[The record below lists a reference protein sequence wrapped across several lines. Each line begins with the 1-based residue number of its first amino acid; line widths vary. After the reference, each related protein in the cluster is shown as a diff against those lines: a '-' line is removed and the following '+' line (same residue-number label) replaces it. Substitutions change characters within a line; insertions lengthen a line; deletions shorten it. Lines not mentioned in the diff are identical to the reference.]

1 MALSTSSFTGSPLH
15 LGTNDLVA
23 AFTNAYLNIM
33 QELISY
39 ETPGQAVF
47 GNKGNLVE
55 WGKGVTATFPTRKP
69 ARRGI
74 VGDVSNRLGRI
85 PRGGN
90 PTYSMASFEA
100 MTHRLAINFDWNAM
114 NTASNERYIANLVKN
129 ALSDVKTQ
137 WNRRQNIWLYGG
149 ELNNPQRIGLKDGA
163 NVEQVFANSTAGSNT
178 ISNGAVA
185 VLSVAASADD
195 KTIKVRLPITMI
207 ENQAG
212 KCSDTD
218 FVQNGA
224 QWIEPGDFLSLVE
237 VTTGLA
243 EYVQVT
249 AIDRT
254 NYAST
259 SGGDAAPVGYAELT
273 IVGSHAGGGL
283 ANAYGKYEWA
293 GTAAAQASDAGTIIH
308 LASPAEV
315 ARPNGAGVP
324 TASGSTSLQ
333 DSDIMGAYPGF
344 GSITGPLH
352 RNKIT
357 DNSGNGIPT
366 YLGMTKDQ
374 YWSSEAVNFEAFGT
388 GTATST
394 KTGNMDFLVLDRI
407 LHQINA
413 MHHRRPDCLF
423 MNPQVWMEWVSESNT
438 NHEFRNSSSI
448 PPRPGNATATGAGV
462 PVNLTYQSIEA
473 VTGVGTLDVIIDPFC
488 PAYTMYAVNKGDVGY
503 MERFPLTMAKDDGSE
518 FRFPTDG
525 VDTLEAFMRVV
536 STFVALHPAAVNK
549 ITGVHQDT
557 PVL

>member
-1 MALSTSSFTGSPLH
+1 MALLSAGTSFTGSPLH

-90 PTYSMASFEA
+90 PTYAMAQFEA

-129 ALSDVKTQ
+129 ALSDVKQQ
-137 WNRRQNIWLYGG
+137 WNRKQNIWLYGG
-149 ELNNPQRIGLKDGA
+149 ELNNPERQGLKDAA
-163 NVEQVFANSTAGSNT
+163 NVEQVFANANAGSNT
-178 ISNGAVA
+178 LSNGAVA
-185 VLSVAASADD
+185 VLHSNASATDT
-195 KTIKVRLPITMI
+195 TIQVRLPITWS
-207 ENQAG
+207 EVSNNQ
-212 KCSDTD
+212 CQDLD
-218 FVQNGA
+218 FIQNGA
-224 QWIEPGDFLSLVE
+224 QWIEPGDYLSLVE
-237 VTTGLA
+237 VTTGKA

-254 NYAST
+254 
-259 SGGDAAPVGYAELT
+259 GYA
-273 IVGSHAGGGL
+273 AGGGGTTCPNGHAVLTLSAGL
-283 ANAYGKYEWA
+283 ANAYAKYEWS
-293 GTAAAQASDAGTIIH
+293 GTAAAQASDAGCIIH
-308 LASPAEV
+308 LASPATV
-315 ARPNGAGVP
+315 GTINSGGVP
-324 TASGSTSLQ
+324 TVSGDTSLQ

-344 GSITGPLH
+344 GSITGPMH
-352 RNKIT
+352 RSKIT
-357 DNSGNGIPT
+357 DNSGNGIPK
-366 YLGMTKDQ
+366 YLGMTKDE
-374 YWSSEAVNFEAFGT
+374 YWSSESVNFQGFIDSDTEPD
-388 GTATST
+388 
-394 KTGNMDFLVLDRI
+394 KTGNLDFLVLDRI

-413 MHHRRPDCLF
+413 IHHRRPDCLF
-423 MNPQVWMEWVSESNT
+423 MNPQVWMEWVSEANT
-438 NHEFRNSSSI
+438 SHAFRNAGSLT
-448 PPRPGNATATGAGV
+448 PRAGKAGDTAA

-503 MERFPLTMAKDDGSE
+503 MERFPLTMATDDGSE

-525 VDTLEAFMRVV
+525 LDTLEAFMRVV

>member
-15 LGTNDLVA
+15 IGTNDLVA

-90 PTYSMASFEA
+90 PTYSMAQFEA

-129 ALSDVKTQ
+129 ALSDVKQQ
-137 WNRRQNIWLYGG
+137 WNRKQNIWLYGG
-149 ELNNPQRIGLKDGA
+149 ELNNPQRQGLKDAG
-163 NVEQVFANSTAGSNT
+163 NVEQVFANATAGSNT
-178 ISNGAVA
+178 LSNGAVA
-185 VLSVAASADD
+185 VLHDAASATDT
-195 KTIKVRLPITMI
+195 TINVRLPITWSEI
-207 ENQAG
+207 SADQ
-212 KCSDTD
+212 CQSLD

-224 QWIEPGDFLSLVE
+224 QWIEPGDYISLVE
-237 VTTGLA
+237 VTTGKA
-243 EYVQVT
+243 EYAQVT
-249 AIDRT
+249 AIDRSS
-254 NYAST
+254 YDKGS
-259 SGGDAAPVGYAELT
+259 SGGTCPDGHAVLT
-273 IVGSHAGGGL
+273 LSTGL
-283 ANAYGKYEWA
+283 ANAYAKYEWS
-293 GTAAAQASDAGTIIH
+293 GKAAAQASDAGCIIH
-308 LASPAEV
+308 LASPAAV
-315 ARPNGAGVP
+315 GTINSGGVP

-344 GSITGPLH
+344 GSITGPIH
-352 RNKIT
+352 RSKIT

-374 YWSSEAVNFEAFGT
+374 YWSSEVVNFQQFIDGGT
-388 GTATST
+388 TST
-394 KTGNMDFLVLDRI
+394 KCGGLDFLVLDRV

-423 MNPQVWMEWVSESNT
+423 MNPQVWMEWVTESNT
-438 NHEFRNSSSI
+438 NHECRNSSSLT
-448 PPRPGNATATGAGV
+448 PRPGKADGSGV

-473 VTGVGTLDVIIDPFC
+473 VTGVGTLDVIVDPFC

-503 MERFPLTMAKDDGSE
+503 MERFPLTMATDDGSE

-525 VDTLEAFMRVV
+525 IDTLEAFMRVV

-549 ITGVHQDT
+549 ITGVYQDT

>member
-90 PTYSMASFEA
+90 PTYAMAQFEA

-114 NTASNERYIANLVKN
+114 NTASNARYIANLVKN
-129 ALSDVKTQ
+129 ALSDVKQQ
-137 WNRRQNIWLYGG
+137 WNRKQNIWLYGG
-149 ELNNPQRIGLKDGA
+149 ELNNPERQGLKDAA
-163 NVEQVFANSTAGSNT
+163 NVEQTFANATAGSNT
-178 ISNGAVA
+178 LSNGAVA
-185 VLSVAASADD
+185 VLHSDASATDA
-195 KTIKVRLPITMI
+195 TIQVRLPITWSEI
-207 ENQAG
+207 SNNQ
-212 KCSDTD
+212 CQDLD
-218 FVQNGA
+218 FIQNGA
-224 QWIEPGDFLSLVE
+224 QWIEPGDYLSLVE
-237 VTTGLA
+237 VTTGKA

-254 NYAST
+254 
-259 SGGDAAPVGYAELT
+259 GYA
-273 IVGSHAGGGL
+273 AGGGGTACPNGHAVLTLSAGL
-283 ANAYGKYEWA
+283 ANAYAKYEWS
-293 GTAAAQASDAGTIIH
+293 GTAAAQASDAGCIIH
-308 LASPAEV
+308 LASPASV
-315 ARPNGAGVP
+315 GTINSGGAP
-324 TASGSTSLQ
+324 TASGDTSLE

-344 GSITGPLH
+344 GSITGPMH
-352 RNKIT
+352 RSKIT
-357 DNSGNGIPT
+357 DNSGNGIPK
-366 YLGMTKDQ
+366 YLGMTKDE
-374 YWSSEAVNFEAFGT
+374 YWSSESVNFQGFIDSDTEPDQ
-388 GTATST
+388 
-394 KTGNMDFLVLDRI
+394 TGNLDFLVLDRI

-423 MNPQVWMEWVSESNT
+423 LNPQVWMEWVSEANT
-438 NHEFRNSSSI
+438 SHAFRNAGSLT
-448 PPRPGNATATGAGV
+448 PRAGKAGDTAA

-503 MERFPLTMAKDDGSE
+503 MERFPLTMATDDGSE

-525 VDTLEAFMRVV
+525 LDTLEAFMRVV